1 MDGFGDNFDQ
11 ADVDPAAEFIA
22 REQNELAGLDDDIT
36 PAAPAVSGAVLTND
50 EDPFGLPSIQDQDQ
64 DPFASF
70 GQTPVAQ
77 VPVDTPDIKTAPFEF
92 EDSLDQASQDSNLF
106 VKQEEPSQ
114 DNLLSET
121 GGLNSFGDAPSE
133 NQFGSAETAEEE
145 TPSPAHRP
153 TVVREEPEKIKKWR
167 EEQKLRLEEKD
178 ANEEKKREEW
188 HEAAKKELE
197 EWYRHHD
204 ELIAKTRAAN
214 RNAEKQFVAD
224 DDEIEPG
231 TEWERIA
238 KHCDFNPKAS
248 KGSKDVSRMRSIILQ
263 LKQNPLPV
271 NGFGNKRS

>member
-36 PAAPAVSGAVLTND
+36 PAAPAVSGAVLTN
-50 EDPFGLPSIQDQDQ
+50 
-64 DPFASF
+64 
-70 GQTPVAQ
+70 AQ

-92 EDSLDQASQDSNLF
+92 EDSLDQASQDS
-106 VKQEEPSQ
+106 
-114 DNLLSET
+114 
-121 GGLNSFGDAPSE
+121 DAPSE

-214 RNAEKQFVAD
+214 RYVDIFIILKKYLIYLIFILNNYLLHMLRLTWNAEKQFVAD